1 MFSRLASL
9 LTAIAVEP
17 REKSH
22 SGHAPALEL
31 RATRV
36 MFKIGSLA
44 DFFPGYEPDTRV
56 QFCRLAAAGSG
67 FYYRLVMCGPNRPRT
82 NRTEW
87 VRKRSRQ
94 EIGGY
99 LRDEAVR

>member
-44 DFFPGYEPDTRV
+44 DFFSRVRTRYTRPILPPG
-56 QFCRLAAAGSG
+56 CGG
-67 FYYRLVMCGPNRPRT
+67 FWILLSVGY
-82 NRTEW
+82 
-87 VRKRSRQ
+87 VRS
-94 EIGGY
+94 ESTS
-99 LRDEAVR
+99 D